1 MTRNGDLSTPALVA
15 VTLFAFALWLM
26 GVAI

>member
-26 GVAI
+26 GVGA